1 MKKVII
7 TFLLSLSLLI
17 INSCSTT
24 KQSVTD
30 KKLKLSIQGGAN
42 IGGITE
48 NTDMTVVPDVA
59 VPPEATVDAFTGAT
73 RLGYNVGVHTSK
85 KLKNNQVEA
94 GLDYMYNFQTFNYID
109 AGNFYIGVR
118 RLQVS
123 QIMMPLSY
131 NLVLFKNLLPNAD
144 IELKI
149 GILGQL
155 NFVSVNETGILPAY
169 SVNPCSFGPTFGLS
183 AYPFQFKNGNK
194 LGFYFDGY
202 RGTRIYEDFYNQ
214 PRFEMPGSSFIKFG
228 LKYQFN

>member
-1 MKKVII
+1 MKNSISSTI
-7 TFLLSLSLLI
+7 YILFLLLI
-17 INSCSTT
+17 CSCSSTRQTT
-24 KQSVTD
+24 TGRN
-30 KKLKLSIQGGAN
+30 LKLSLQAGAN

-48 NTDMTVVPDVA
+48 NTDMTVVPGVK
-59 VPPEATVDAFTGAT
+59 VPAESKVDAFTGAT

-85 KLKNNQVEA
+85 KLKRNLVET
-94 GLDYMYNFQTFNYID
+94 GIDYMYNFQTFNYID

-123 QIMMPLSY
+123 QIMLPVSY
-131 NLVLFKNLLPNAD
+131 NLGLFKNRLPKAD
-144 IELKI
+144 IGLKI
-149 GILGQL
+149 GLMGQL

-183 AYPFQFKNGNK
+183 AYPFHFNNGNK

-214 PRFEMPGSSFIKFG
+214 SHFEMPGSSFIKFG